1 MNTNDIHILLDRY
14 MEGESSQEEQKEIER
29 YFRET
34 KDIPEDLEVYRS
46 MFEVIGQEPAVP
58 TQDELDRF
66 CKANGVELQPAVPV
80 DSDTCDGGVSVPL
93 KPKIRPMWWS
103 MAGIAA
109 SVVLVFS
116 LYTMGFLGG
125 GMDEHDMVAEETDTT
140 SNVVRDVERI
150 IYDLP
155 RHEMAQT
162 EVRKEKVTTL
172 AHDTVAVV
180 PAVTRKAEEDD
191 EEYDDYSEAVRE
203 MYERNYQSILL
214 AEMGKESFEEVV
226 KAIRAS
232 GDEFFESL
240 KEDFEMA
247 ETKGY

>member
-46 MFEVIGQEPAVP
+46 MFEVIGQEPDVP
-58 TQDELDRF
+58 TQEELDRF
-66 CKANGVELQPAVPV
+66 CKANGVELLPAVPV

-162 EVRKEKVTTL
+162 EVRKEKAIVVR
-172 AHDTVAVV
+172 DSVAVA
-180 PAVTRKAEEDD
+180 PAVTHKAEEDD
-191 EEYDDYSEAVRE
+191 EEYDDYTEAVRE

-214 AEMGKESFEEVV
+214 AEIEKESFDEVV
-226 KAIRAS
+226 KSIRKS

-247 ETKGY
+247 ESKGY

>member
-46 MFEVIGQEPAVP
+46 MFEVIGQEPDVP
-58 TQDELDRF
+58 TQEELDRF

-80 DSDTCDGGVSVPL
+80 DSATCDGGVSVPL

-162 EVRKEKVTTL
+162 EVRKEKATVVR
-172 AHDTVAVV
+172 DSVAVA
-180 PAVTRKAEEDD
+180 PTVTHKAEEDD

-214 AEMGKESFEEVV
+214 AEIEKESFDEVV
-226 KAIRAS
+226 KSIRKS

>member
-34 KDIPEDLEVYRS
+34 KDIPEELEVYRS
-46 MFEVIGQEPAVP
+46 MYEVIGQETEVP
-58 TQDELDRF
+58 TQEELDRF

-80 DSDTCDGGVSVPL
+80 DSDTCEGGVSVPL
-93 KPKIRPMWWS
+93 KPKIQPMWWRI
-103 MAGIAA
+103 AGVSA

-125 GMDEHDMVAEETDTT
+125 GMDEHNMVAEETDTT

-162 EVRKEKVTTL
+162 EVRKEKTTVVR
-172 AHDTVAVV
+172 DSVAVA
-180 PAVTRKAEEDD
+180 PAVTHKAEDDD

-214 AEMGKESFEEVV
+214 AEIEKESFDEVV
-226 KAIRAS
+226 KSIRKS